1 MLENLEMFCYQ
12 CAQAAGG
19 TACTLRGVCGKLP
32 TVARL
37 QDNLKYALMGISAYA
52 YHARELGK
60 TDPEI
65 DEFITRALYTVLTN
79 VNFDAE
85 SLVDLAIEAG
95 RINLKVMKLLKEA
108 HIEAYGEPVPT
119 EVPTGTFKGKA
130 IIVTGHGLRAL
141 EELLKQTEGTG
152 VNVYTHSEM
161 LPAHGY
167 PGLKKYPHL
176 VGNLGKAWY
185 DQRALF
191 AKYPAA
197 ILATSNCALI
207 PRDEYRDRMF
217 TTGTVRL
224 PGVRHIDGY
233 DFSPVIEKALSLPE
247 LSEEP
252 GEVTLTTGF
261 SKSAVLE
268 LAPKIKELVEA
279 GRIKRFLL
287 VGGCDSPT
295 KRNQYYRELV
305 ESLPEETVVLTLA
318 CGKFRINDLDLG
330 DIEGVPRLID
340 LGQCN
345 DAIVAVEIAQALAGL
360 FGVEVTELPLTLVLM
375 WMEQKAVAILWSL
388 LALGFRGIY
397 LGPILPPWAN
407 EEIVRVLTEK
417 YDVRLIGDPRTDLP
431 AILG

>member
-1 MLENLEMFCYQ
+1 MTPELKMFCYQ

-19 TACTLRGVCGKLP
+19 AACTRAGVCGKAP

-37 QDNLKYALMGISAYA
+37 QDNLKFALMGISAYA

-60 TDPEI
+60 VDPEV
-65 DEFITRALYTVLTN
+65 DSFLERALYTVLTN

-85 SLVDLAIEAG
+85 SLVELAIEAG
-95 RINLKVMKLLKEA
+95 RMNLRVMRLLKEA

-119 EVPTGTFKGKA
+119 RVPTGTAAGKA
-130 IIVTGHGLRAL
+130 IIVTGHGLKAL

-152 VNVYTHSEM
+152 INVYTHSEM

-167 PGLKKYPHL
+167 PGLKRYPHL

-185 DQRALF
+185 DQRSLF
-191 AKYPAA
+191 TAYPAA

-207 PRDEYRDRMF
+207 PEDTYRERMF

-224 PGVRHIDGY
+224 PGVRHIEGY
-233 DFSPVIEKALSLPE
+233 DFSPVIEKALSLPD
-247 LSEEP
+247 LPEEP

-261 SKSAVLE
+261 SRSAVLS
-268 LAPKIKELVEA
+268 LGPRIKELVEA

-295 KRNQYYRELV
+295 KRNGYYRELV
-305 ESLPEETVVLTLA
+305 RSLPRDTVVLTLA

-330 DIEGVPRLID
+330 EIEGIPRLID

-345 DAIVAVEIAQALAGL
+345 DAIVAVEIAQGLADL
-360 FGVEVTELPLTLVLM
+360 FGVEVTDLPLTLVLM

-397 LGPILPPWAN
+397 LGPVLPPWAN
-407 EEIVRVLTEK
+407 EDIVRVLTEE
-417 YDVRLIGDPRTDLP
+417 YGVRLIGAPTEDLA
-431 AILG
+431 AIIG

>member
-1 MLENLEMFCYQ
+1 MSHEFKMFCYQ
-12 CAQAAGG
+12 CAQTAGG
-19 TACTLRGVCGKLP
+19 IACTRGGVCGKVP

-37 QDNLKYALMGISAYA
+37 QDNLKFALMGISAYA

-60 TDPEI
+60 TDPQVDSFLE
-65 DEFITRALYTVLTN
+65 RALYTALTN

-85 SLVDLAIEAG
+85 SLVELAIEAG
-95 RINLKVMKLLKEA
+95 RMNLRVMRLLKEA

-119 EVPTGTFKGKA
+119 EVPTGTAAGKA
-130 IIVTGHGLRAL
+130 IIVTGHGLKAL
-141 EELLKQTEGTG
+141 EELLRQTEGRG
-152 VNVYTHSEM
+152 INIYTHSEM

-167 PGLKKYPHL
+167 PGLKRYPHL

-191 AKYPAA
+191 ARYPAA

-207 PRDEYRDRMF
+207 PEDTYRERMF

-224 PGVRHIDGY
+224 PGVRHIEGY
-233 DFSPVIEKALSLPE
+233 DFSPVIEKALSLPD
-247 LSEEP
+247 LPEEP
-252 GEVTLTTGF
+252 GEITLTTGF
-261 SKSAVLE
+261 SRSAVLS
-268 LAPKIKELVEA
+268 LGPRIKELVGA
-279 GRIKRFLL
+279 GKIKRFLL

-295 KRNQYYRELV
+295 ERNGYYRELV
-305 ESLPEETVVLTLA
+305 RSLPGDTVVLTLA
-318 CGKFRINDLDLG
+318 CGKFRINDLNLG
-330 DIEGVPRLID
+330 EIEGIPRLID

-345 DAIVAVEIAQALAGL
+345 DAIVAVEIAQGLAEL
-360 FGVEVTELPLTLVLM
+360 LGVEVTELPLTLVLM

-397 LGPILPPWAN
+397 LGPVLPPWAD
-407 EEIVRVLTEK
+407 EDIVRVLTEE
-417 YDVRLIGDPRTDLP
+417 YGVRPIGDPAKDLA

>member
-1 MLENLEMFCYQ
+1 MPGNFEMFCYQ

-19 TACTLRGVCGKLP
+19 TACTQTGTCGKLP

-65 DEFITRALYTVLTN
+65 DEFIAYALYTVLTN

-95 RINLKVMKLLKEA
+95 RINLRVMELLKEA
-108 HIEAYGEPVPT
+108 HIEAYGEPIPT
-119 EVPTGTFKGKA
+119 QVPTGTVKGKA

-141 EELLKQTEGTG
+141 EELLEQTEGTG
-152 VNVYTHSEM
+152 INVYTHSEM

-185 DQRALF
+185 DQRILF

-207 PRDEYRDRMF
+207 PREEYRDRMF

-224 PGVRHIDGY
+224 PGVRHIEGY

-247 LSEEP
+247 LPEEP
-252 GEVTLTTGF
+252 GVVTLTTGF
-261 SKSAVLE
+261 SKAAVLK

-279 GRIKRFLL
+279 GKIKRFLL

-295 KRNQYYRELV
+295 KRNLYYRNLV
-305 ESLPEETVVLTLA
+305 ESLPEETVVFTLA

-330 DIEGVPRLID
+330 DIQGVPRLID

-345 DAIVAVEIAQALAGL
+345 DAIVAVEIAQALAEL
-360 FGVEVTELPLTLVLM
+360 FGMEPTELPLTLVLM

-397 LGPILPPWAN
+397 IGPILPPWAD
-407 EEIVRVLTEK
+407 EEIVQVLTEK
-417 YDVRLIGDPRTDLP
+417 YGVRLIGDPRTDLR
-431 AILG
+431 AVLG

>member
-1 MLENLEMFCYQ
+1 MTPELKMFCYQ

-19 TACTLRGVCGKLP
+19 VACTQTGVCGKAP

-60 TDPEI
+60 SDPQV
-65 DEFITRALYTVLTN
+65 DSFLQRALYTVLTN

-85 SLVDLAIEAG
+85 SLVELALEAG
-95 RINLKVMKLLKEA
+95 RVNLRVMELLKRA
-108 HIEAYGEPVPT
+108 HIEAYGEPTPT
-119 EVPTGTFKGKA
+119 EVPTGTVRGKA
-130 IIVTGHGLRAL
+130 IIVTGHGLKAL

-152 VNVYTHSEM
+152 INVYTHSEM

-167 PGLKKYPHL
+167 PGLNRHPHL
-176 VGNLGKAWY
+176 VGNLGRAWY

-191 AKYPAA
+191 ARYPAA

-207 PRDEYRDRMF
+207 PGEAYRDRMF
-217 TTGTVRL
+217 TTGPVRL
-224 PGVRHIDGY
+224 PGVRHIEGY
-233 DFSPVIEKALSLPE
+233 DFSPVIETALSLPD
-247 LSEEP
+247 LPAEP
-252 GEVTLTTGF
+252 GAGTLTTGF
-261 SKSAVLE
+261 SRSAVLS
-268 LAPKIKELVEA
+268 LGPVIKELVEA

-295 KRNQYYRELV
+295 QRNRYYRDLV
-305 ESLPEETVVLTLA
+305 RSLPGDTVVLTLA

-330 DIEGVPRLID
+330 EIEGVPRLID

-345 DAIVAVEIAQALAGL
+345 DAIVAVEIAQGLAEL
-360 FGVEVTELPLTLVLM
+360 LGVAVTELPLTLVLM

-388 LALGFRGIY
+388 LALGFKGIY
-397 LGPILPPWAN
+397 LGPVLPPWADG
-407 EEIVRVLTEK
+407 EIARVLTEG
-417 YDVRLIGDPRTDLP
+417 YGVRLIGDPAEDL
-431 AILG
+431 AGILG

>member
-1 MLENLEMFCYQ
+1 MTPELKMFCYQ

-19 TACTLRGVCGKLP
+19 VACTRAGVCGKAP

-37 QDNLKYALMGISAYA
+37 QDNLKFALMGISAYA

-60 TDPEI
+60 ADPEV
-65 DEFITRALYTVLTN
+65 DSFLERALYTVLTN

-85 SLVDLAIEAG
+85 SLVELAIEAG
-95 RINLKVMKLLKEA
+95 RMNLRVMRLLKEA

-119 EVPTGTFKGKA
+119 RVPTGTAAGKA
-130 IIVTGHGLRAL
+130 IIVTGHGLKAL

-152 VNVYTHSEM
+152 INVYTHSEM

-167 PGLKKYPHL
+167 PGLKRYPHL

-185 DQRALF
+185 DQRSLF
-191 AKYPAA
+191 AAYPAA

-207 PRDEYRDRMF
+207 PEDTYRERMF

-224 PGVRHIDGY
+224 PGVRHIEGY
-233 DFSPVIEKALSLPE
+233 DFSPVIEKALSLPD
-247 LSEEP
+247 LPEEP

-261 SKSAVLE
+261 SRSAVLS
-268 LAPKIKELVEA
+268 LGPRIKELVGA

-295 KRNQYYRELV
+295 KRNGYYRELV
-305 ESLPEETVVLTLA
+305 RSLPRDTVVLTLA

-330 DIEGVPRLID
+330 EIEGIPRLID

-345 DAIVAVEIAQALAGL
+345 DAIVAVEIAQGLAEL
-360 FGVEVTELPLTLVLM
+360 FGVEVTDLPLTLVLM

-397 LGPILPPWAN
+397 LGPVLPPWAN
-407 EEIVRVLTEK
+407 EDIVRVLTDE
-417 YDVRLIGDPRTDLP
+417 YGVRLIGDPAEDLA
-431 AILG
+431 AIIG